1 MKNNSWA
8 IPFAAASAGS
18 PLQGAGYGPLLTE
31 ALALH
36 GVKTRAE
43 AEVFL
48 SSGADLLHDPMLMLD
63 MDKAAERIHRAVK
76 NGECTA
82 VFGDYDADGITSTCI
97 MVDYLRSKGL
107 TCIPYIP
114 DRLRDGYGLNKTA
127 LRLLR
132 DKGVE
137 LLISVDCGIS
147 AIEEVDYA
155 RSIGMDVIITDHH
168 ECRRDGVVPNAVAV
182 IDCKRSGDNYPN
194 KNLAGVGVALKVI
207 CACEGDW
214 ERVIEH
220 YCDYVAVGTVADVM
234 PLVGENRCLV
244 CKGLDK
250 LNYDPNPGFA
260 SLITASGIKPSA
272 EIGAGDIGF
281 RIGPRINAAGRMYQ
295 ADLARELFMC
305 IDRSRSA
312 ALAERLCLLNQ
323 ERKNVQ
329 DSITAQAFEML
340 EGQSPDAPIVLSCEG
355 WQQGVIGIV
364 ASKVAEKFGLPAV
377 MISMDGENGK
387 GSCRS
392 YGDFNLYEALSACSS
407 YLTGFGGHAKA
418 AGLTI
423 KRENVGPFRD
433 AMAKYYK
440 EKNPMRPPSTICDM
454 FICRPSALSVRNV
467 DELKLLEPCG
477 EGNERPL
484 MCMLDLRVDDFSNTN
499 GGHLRLRL
507 SYGSFRI
514 DGIFF
519 NHISTDFNL
528 HHGDYIDLAFNPEI
542 NRYMGTTSVQLN
554 VTSLRKHEPLEL
566 CREILKG
573 NGGAAR
579 AAARYCP
586 ERRDFARIWTY
597 FGPDFTLGGS
607 AEEIISQCPCGMAPE
622 KFCICIMAFLET
634 GLLKSPDG
642 GIFHASPAKIEGK
655 ADLEGSHIMQT
666 LRAILEIR

>member
-18 PLQGAGYGPLLTE
+18 QLSGAGFGPLLTE
-31 ALALH
+31 ALALR
-36 GVKTRAE
+36 GIKTKAQ

-48 SSGADLLHDPMLMLD
+48 SSGADLLHDPMLMQD
-63 MDKAAERIHRAVK
+63 MDKAVERIHRAVR
-76 NGECTA
+76 NGESTA

-97 MVDYLRSKGL
+97 MADYLRSKGL
-107 TCIPYIP
+107 SCIPYIP
-114 DRLRDGYGLNKTA
+114 DRLRDGYGLNKNA

-147 AIEEVDYA
+147 AIEEVEYA

-168 ECRRDGVVPNAVAV
+168 ECRRDGLVPDAVAV
-182 IDCKRSGDNYPN
+182 IDCKRSGDCYPN
-194 KNLAGVGVALKVI
+194 KNLAGVGVALKLI

-214 ERVIEH
+214 QMAMDR

-244 CKGLDK
+244 CKGLEK
-250 LNYDPNPGFA
+250 LNLDPNPGFA

-305 IDRSRSA
+305 IDRERSS

-323 ERKNVQ
+323 ERKNIQ
-329 DSITAQAFEML
+329 DNITAQAFEML
-340 EGQSPDAPIVLSCEG
+340 SGSIPDSPIVLFSDG

-364 ASKVAEKFGLPAV
+364 ASKVAEEFGLPAI

-392 YGDFNLYEALSACSS
+392 YGNFNLYEALSACAG

-423 KRENVGPFRD
+423 KRENIAPFRE
-433 AMAKYYK
+433 ALAKYYK
-440 EKNPMRPPSTICDM
+440 EKNPVRPPCTICDI
-454 FICRPSALSVRNV
+454 FICRPAALSVENV
-467 DELKLLEPCG
+467 EELSKLEPCG

-484 MCMLDLRVDDFSNTN
+484 MCMLDLRVDDFANTN

-507 SYGSFRI
+507 SHGRFHM

-519 NHISTDFNL
+519 NHISDEFDL
-528 HHGDYIDLAFNPEI
+528 RHGDFIDLAFNPEI
-542 NRYMGTTSVQLN
+542 NRYLGTTSVQLN
-554 VTSLRKHEPLEL
+554 ISALRKHQPLEL
-566 CREILKG
+566 CREILK
-573 NGGAAR
+573 NNLGAAR

-586 ERRDFARIWTY
+586 ERRDFARIWTG
-597 FGPDFTLGGS
+597 FGPSFTLGDS
-607 AEEIISQCPCGMAPE
+607 VEEIISQCPCGMAPE
-622 KFCICIMAFLET
+622 TFCICIMTFLET

-642 GIFHASPAKIEGK
+642 SIFHASPASIEGK
-655 ADLEGSHIMQT
+655 ADLEGSRIMRT
-666 LRAILEIR
+666 LRAI